1 MFRALTISVAAALG
15 GAAFAAAQAD
25 VAGSW
30 ALVISDPLGRDNQVA
45 LTLEQDGETLTGVA
59 DNSVVQSTVEG
70 ALDGGDIKMFYEVDT
85 GQVGV
90 ITLAFSGTVD
100 GSSMKGTVAFG
111 RYGSGNW
118 TAVRND

>member
-1 MFRALTISVAAALG
+1 MSRALTVAAFMAFCG
-15 GAAFAAAQAD
+15 GGLAAAQAD

-59 DNSVVQSTVEG
+59 DNSVVQSTVQG
-70 ALDGGDIKMFYEVDT
+70 SLDGGDIKMFYEVDT